1 MNAQQLNGLLQQKE
15 ILTQTSADALLQ
27 LSKQYPWFAT
37 AQVLSAIKL
46 SQEQHTD
53 AEVAIQKALLYVQH
67 PLQLQQLI
75 NQFNTT
81 TDELVTTVEHTAQ
94 VDDLILNAEA
104 TVEAVDTLITQPDE
118 EIDASLNAAAIV
130 EAVDSIVINTDA
142 ETEAGINAEVLIE
155 AVDTQQQPNF
165 SPLSNI
171 LSEPLKEGEDKLA
184 FEPLHMVD
192 YFASQ
197 GIKLKEEMLQKD
209 ELGKQLKTFTQW
221 LKTMKKVYVEEHKQL
236 DATAE
241 KEVVQKAVESNT
253 GEEIIT
259 EAMAHV
265 LEQQG
270 KTAKAIE
277 LYRKLSLLHP
287 EKSPYFAALI
297 ERLNN

>member
-1 MNAQQLNGLLQQKE
+1 MNAQLLNGLLLQKDT
-15 ILTQTSADALLQ
+15 LTQTSADALQ
-27 LSKQYPWFAT
+27 HLSKQYPWFAT
-37 AQVLSAIKL
+37 AQVLNAIKL
-46 SQEQHTD
+46 NNEQHAD
-53 AEVAIQKALLYVQH
+53 ADSAIQKALLYVQH
-67 PLQLQQLI
+67 PLQLQYLI
-75 NQFNTT
+75 NQYNSTTAEFNPTVT
-81 TDELVTTVEHTAQ
+81 YIEAAEDLV
-94 VDDLILNAEA
+94 LNAEA
-104 TVEAVDTLITQPDE
+104 TIEAVDTLITQPDDE
-118 EIDASLNAAAIV
+118 TDAFLDAEVMV
-130 EAVDSIVINTDA
+130 EAVDSLASTTDP
-142 ETEAGINAEVLIE
+142 ETEAGINADAMIE
-155 AVDTQQQPNF
+155 AADNLPLPNF
-165 SPLSNI
+165 APLSNI
-171 LSEPLKEGEDKLA
+171 LNEPLKQGEDQLA

-236 DATAE
+236 DAKAE
-241 KEVVQKAVESNT
+241 NEVVQKAVESNT

-259 EAMAHV
+259 EAMANV

-287 EKSPYFAALI
+287 EKSPYFAARI